1 MTTLS
6 LKKPLGFETKL
17 TLDAAQRGTVS
28 DRGATK
34 RVVVLERTP
43 TPVRS
48 RDHGGG
54 GASRDGG
61 RFDRGER
68 QPESDLPDR
77 RQPRGEAPYRPAHYD
92 YERPDS
98 DFRPNYRALEN
109 RPQDTREGRPFGG
122 EQRGRPARPTTRPAH
137 AGGRGREDDASDRPH
152 VLWPPRVVVNDFDGN
167 AISLP
172 RVAGTPL
179 ELPEDLARV
188 HAQLSRRF
196 PEAFPEAP
204 VPLSLTVE
212 KELARAL
219 GDADMMAIAESF
231 LFVYRAHP
239 TYLASVVRNTRRVT
253 LDGARAERI
262 EPEEREQALWTLR
275 ALDTTFQ

>member
-17 TLDAAQRGTVS
+17 TLDAAQRGTVG

-34 RVVVLERTP
+34 RVVVLDRAP

-48 RDHGGG
+48 RDHGG
-54 GASRDGG
+54 ANRDSG
-61 RFDRGER
+61 RFDRGDR
-68 QPESDLPDR
+68 QPEPDFQER
-77 RQPRGEAPYRPAHYD
+77 RQPRGEAPYRPAHHDYD
-92 YERPDS
+92 RPDS

-109 RPQDTREGRPFGG
+109 RPQDNRDSRPYGG
-122 EQRGRPARPTTRPAH
+122 EQRGRPARPGTRPPH
-137 AGGRGREDDASDRPH
+137 GVGRGREDDASDRPH

-167 AISLP
+167 SISLP
-172 RVAGTPL
+172 RVAGTAL
-179 ELPEDLARV
+179 ELPEDMAKI
-188 HAQLSRRF
+188 HAQLGRRF
-196 PEAFPEAP
+196 PEAFPEDL

-219 GDADMMAIAESF
+219 GDADLIAAAEAF

-239 TYLASVVRNTRRVT
+239 AYLAAVVRNTRRVT

>member
-1 MTTLS
+1 MDAMTTLS

-17 TLDAAQRGTVS
+17 TLDAAQRGTVG

-34 RVVVLERTP
+34 RVVVLERAP

-48 RDHGGG
+48 RSGGH
-54 GASRDGG
+54 ADRDTG
-61 RFDRGER
+61 RFDRGDR
-68 QPESDLPDR
+68 QPDQEFGER
-77 RQPRGEAPYRPAHYD
+77 RQSRGDAPYRPAHHD

-109 RPQDTREGRPFGG
+109 RYQDNRDSRPHGG
-122 EQRGRPARPTTRPAH
+122 EQRGRPGGRPAH
-137 AGGRGREDDASDRPH
+137 GGRGREDDASDRPH
-152 VLWPPRVVVNDFDGN
+152 VLWPPRVVVNDFDG
-167 AISLP
+167 ATISLP
-172 RVAGTPL
+172 RVAGTAL
-179 ELPEDLARV
+179 ELPEDLANV

-196 PEAFPEAP
+196 PEAFPEDP

-219 GDADMMAIAESF
+219 GDAELIAAAESF

-239 TYLASVVRNTRRVT
+239 AYLAAVVRNTRRVT
-253 LDGARAERI
+253 LDGGRAERI

>member
-1 MTTLS
+1 MDAMTTLS

-17 TLDAAQRGTVS
+17 TLDAAQRGTVG

-34 RVVVLERTP
+34 RVVVLERAP
-43 TPVRS
+43 APVRS
-48 RDHGGG
+48 RSGGH
-54 GASRDGG
+54 ADRDTG
-61 RFDRGER
+61 RFDRGDR
-68 QPESDLPDR
+68 QPDQEFGER
-77 RQPRGEAPYRPAHYD
+77 RQSRGDAPYRPAHHD

-109 RPQDTREGRPFGG
+109 RYQDNRDSRPHGG
-122 EQRGRPARPTTRPAH
+122 EQRGRPGGRPAH
-137 AGGRGREDDASDRPH
+137 GGRGREDDASDRPH
-152 VLWPPRVVVNDFDGN
+152 VLWPPRVVVNDFDG
-167 AISLP
+167 ATISLP
-172 RVAGTPL
+172 RVAGTAL
-179 ELPEDLARV
+179 ELPEDLANV

-196 PEAFPEAP
+196 PEAFPEDP

-219 GDADMMAIAESF
+219 GDAELIAAAESF

-239 TYLASVVRNTRRVT
+239 AYLAAVVRNTRRVT
-253 LDGARAERI
+253 LDGGRAERI